1 MCAMKR
7 TLAFATI
14 LLLGSLT
21 AAAQS
26 HSAPPPSSHFAN
38 RLLDDVVQMTRAGLS
53 DATIIAYLK
62 SRSSR
67 FVGDVSAS
75 DLIQM
80 QHAGVSEGVL
90 HYIASVT
97 GVAGPPPEN
106 SVNYDTQ
113 AYADQPPPD
122 AGNGETVAV
131 GPSDDSYGY
140 GVGYGYPYW
149 YGYAPYYGYAYYP
162 YWYAWAPYWGWWGW
176 GGRRGWG
183 GRWGWGWHGGR
194 GWGGGWHGGG
204 GHGGFHSQGARV
216 GGGHGGFHGGGSFH
230 GGGGHGGGGH
240 H

>member
-7 TLAFATI
+7 TVAFATI

-21 AAAQS
+21 AAAQT

-113 AYADQPPPD
+113 AYAGQPPPD
-122 AGNGETVAV
+122 SGSGDTVAV
-131 GPSDDSYGY
+131 GPSDDSGY
-140 GVGYGYPYW
+140 GYGYPYW

-162 YWYAWAPYWGWWGW
+162 YWYAWAPYGGGGGW
-176 GGRRGWG
+176 GGRG
-183 GRWGWGWHGGR
+183 GWGWHGGHGH
-194 GWGGGWHGGG
+194 GWSGGWHGGAR
-204 GHGGFHSQGARV
+204 GGFHSQGARV
-216 GGGHGGFHGGGSFH
+216 GGGFRGGGGSR
-230 GGGGHGGGGH
+230 GGGSHGGHGGGGH
-240 H
+240 R

>member
-1 MCAMKR
+1 M
-7 TLAFATI
+7 AFATI
-14 LLLGSLT
+14 LLLGSLP

-90 HYIASVT
+90 HYIASTT
-97 GVAGPPPEN
+97 GVEGPPPGN
-106 SVNYDTQ
+106 AVSYDTQ
-113 AYADQPPPD
+113 AYADLPPPD
-122 AGNGETVAV
+122 SEGGDTVAV
-131 GPSDDSYGY
+131 GPSDDVGY
-140 GVGYGYPYW
+140 GGYGYPYW
-149 YGYAPYYGYAYYP
+149 YGYAPYWYGYSYYP

-176 GGRRGWG
+176 GGRWWG
-183 GRWGWGWHGGR
+183 GRWGWGWHGR
-194 GWGGGWHGGG
+194 GWGHGNWGWNGGG
-204 GHGGFHSQGARV
+204 RGGFHSQGARM
-216 GGGHGGFHGGGSFH
+216 GGGHGGFHGGFH
-230 GGGGHGGGGH
+230 GGGHSGGGH
-240 H
+240 R